1 MRWWKR
7 QKARTDTP
15 GLPTDAADGASAE
28 ADARHGLANPVTGP
42 VAAVLPGPRSVHAG
56 RDQHLVVTGDRNR
69 ISIRGGVLATGR
81 VRVPRSTYEL
91 EVRAL
96 EAAAFE
102 GREAELE
109 AMARFAIAATPS
121 NSGYWRWLAPAWSGK
136 TVLMARFYLDPP
148 DGVDVL
154 GFFITSRMA
163 GRADRTA
170 FLSALQSQLQA
181 YLGDA
186 DLDCTGHGGFQDG
199 LQQAAAQ
206 ARAAGRHLVLLVD
219 GLDEDTGVTS
229 ASTGYSIAS
238 LLPRNLP
245 DGLRIIVAGRPNP
258 PVPGDVPDAHPL
270 RDPAIDHPLT
280 ESPAAR
286 ANRHEAERNLTALIA
301 AGGLSRDL
309 IGLTAASGGG
319 LSAAD
324 LAHLTGHPRRR
335 IELDLGGS
343 IGRAFQHRPAQW
355 DRDHRGQPVQLY
367 SFAHQEL
374 LTGARNLLPRV
385 ELDCYRDRIHNY
397 VDQTRQHQWPPTTAE
412 FVLLSYPRLLRE
424 HSDTARL
431 TMLAT
436 DLVRHER
443 LWKTTG
449 TDTEALTEISDAL
462 ALHRASSETDL
473 VACVRLAYCRK
484 RLLDKAAMTPNS
496 VIVAW
501 AALGL
506 VHRAVALAVL
516 CREHHRLGVICS
528 GILRAAPDPIHGDLL
543 VAAVSDLPDQAS
555 RMAAWQACVSAFALN
570 GRGGKAVD
578 LARAITDPQRQV
590 SALGTIAK
598 AMAGAGRTEE
608 TTALLD
614 QAVELARTITNP
626 QQQASALGTI
636 SEAMASTGRAEEAV
650 ELARTIADPER
661 QAFALSTVTEAM
673 ADAGRTEETTAL
685 LDQAV
690 ELARTITDPQQ
701 QASALSAVAK
711 ALVNE
716 GRAEETVALLD
727 QAVELTRTITDPQQ
741 QASALST
748 ITEAMAGA
756 GRAEEAVALLDQA
769 VELTHT
775 IANPVRQGVTLG
787 TVAKTMAGTGRI
799 EEAVELARTITDP
812 QQQASALAA
821 LAEAMAGTG
830 RIKEAVE
837 LARTITDP
845 QQQAS
850 ALAAAAKKRGVTEE
864 GRSLLAEALAFAD
877 VVALVGTFPSV
888 AAEALDEAARCL
900 RQDA

>member
-15 GLPTDAADGASAE
+15 GLPAE
-28 ADARHGLANPVTGP
+28 AVAEGGAEAGARPGLADPVVSP
-42 VAAVLPGPRSVHAG
+42 AAAVLPGPRSVHAG
-56 RDQHLVVTGDRNR
+56 GDQHLVVTGDRNR
-69 ISIRGGVLATGR
+69 ISIQGGMLAAGR

-91 EVRAL
+91 EVRSL

-102 GREAELE
+102 GRETELE
-109 AMARFAIAATPS
+109 AMARFGSAATPS

-186 DLDCTGHGGFQDG
+186 DLDCTSHGGFQDG

-206 ARAAGRHLVLLVD
+206 ARAAGRNLVLLVD

-238 LLPRNLP
+238 LLPRSLP

-270 RDPAIDHPLT
+270 RDPAIDNPLT

-286 ANRHEAERNLTALIA
+286 ANRHDAERNLTALIT

-309 IGLTAASGGG
+309 VGLIAASGGG

-355 DRDHRGQPVQLY
+355 DRDHHGQPVQLY
-367 SFAHQEL
+367 SFAHREL
-374 LTGARNLLPRV
+374 LTGARNLLPRA
-385 ELDCYRDRIHNY
+385 ELDRYRDRIHNY
-397 VDQTRQHQWPPTTAE
+397 VDQARQQQWPPTTAE
-412 FVLLSYPRLLRE
+412 FALLSYPRLLRE
-424 HSDTARL
+424 NGDTARL

-462 ALHRASSETDL
+462 ALHRASSGIDL
-473 VACVRLAYCRK
+473 VACVRLVHCRK

-496 VIVAW
+496 VIFAW

-506 VHRAVALAVL
+506 IHRAVALAVL
-516 CREHHRLGVICS
+516 CREPHRLGVICS
-528 GILRAAPDPIHGDLL
+528 GILRAAPDPIHVDLL
-543 VAAVSDLPDQAS
+543 VAAVSDLPDHAS
-555 RMAAWQACVSAFALN
+555 RTAAWQACVSAFALN
-570 GRGGKAVD
+570 GRVRKAVE
-578 LARAITDPQRQV
+578 LARTITDPQQQA
-590 SALGTIAK
+590 STLGTIAK
-598 AMAGAGRTEE
+598 ALAGAGRTEE

-626 QQQASALGTI
+626 QQQASTLGTI
-636 SEAMASTGRAEEAV
+636 AKALAGADRAEEAV
-650 ELARTIADPER
+650 ELARTITNPQQQASTLGTIAKALAGAD
-661 QAFALSTVTEAM
+661 
-673 ADAGRTEETTAL
+673 RTEETTAL

-690 ELARTITDPQQ
+690 ELA
-701 QASALSAVAK
+701 
-711 ALVNE
+711 
-716 GRAEETVALLD
+716 
-727 QAVELTRTITDPQQ
+727 
-741 QASALST
+741 
-748 ITEAMAGA
+748 
-756 GRAEEAVALLDQA
+756 
-769 VELTHT
+769 
-775 IANPVRQGVTLG
+775 
-787 TVAKTMAGTGRI
+787 
-799 EEAVELARTITDP
+799 
-812 QQQASALAA
+812 
-821 LAEAMAGTG
+821 
-830 RIKEAVE
+830 
-837 LARTITDP
+837 
-845 QQQAS
+845 
-850 ALAAAAKKRGVTEE
+850 
-864 GRSLLAEALAFAD
+864 
-877 VVALVGTFPSV
+877 
-888 AAEALDEAARCL
+888 
-900 RQDA
+900 

>member
-1 MRWWKR
+1 M
-7 QKARTDTP
+7 
-15 GLPTDAADGASAE
+15 
-28 ADARHGLANPVTGP
+28 
-42 VAAVLPGPRSVHAG
+42 
-56 RDQHLVVTGDRNR
+56 
-69 ISIRGGVLATGR
+69 
-81 VRVPRSTYEL
+81 
-91 EVRAL
+91 
-96 EAAAFE
+96 
-102 GREAELE
+102 
-109 AMARFAIAATPS
+109 
-121 NSGYWRWLAPAWSGK
+121 
-136 TVLMARFYLDPP
+136 
-148 DGVDVL
+148 
-154 GFFITSRMA
+154 
-163 GRADRTA
+163 
-170 FLSALQSQLQA
+170 
-181 YLGDA
+181 
-186 DLDCTGHGGFQDG
+186 
-199 LQQAAAQ
+199 
-206 ARAAGRHLVLLVD
+206 
-219 GLDEDTGVTS
+219 
-229 ASTGYSIAS
+229 
-238 LLPRNLP
+238 
-245 DGLRIIVAGRPNP
+245 
-258 PVPGDVPDAHPL
+258 
-270 RDPAIDHPLT
+270 
-280 ESPAAR
+280 
-286 ANRHEAERNLTALIA
+286 
-301 AGGLSRDL
+301 
-309 IGLTAASGGG
+309 
-319 LSAAD
+319 
-324 LAHLTGHPRRR
+324 
-335 IELDLGGS
+335 
-343 IGRAFQHRPAQW
+343 
-355 DRDHRGQPVQLY
+355 
-367 SFAHQEL
+367 
-374 LTGARNLLPRV
+374 
-385 ELDCYRDRIHNY
+385 DCYRDRIHNY

-650 ELARTIADPER
+650 ELARTITDPER

-690 ELARTITDPQQ
+690 ELARTITDPMWQ
-701 QASALSAVAK
+701 
-711 ALVNE
+711 
-716 GRAEETVALLD
+716 TF
-727 QAVELTRTITDPQQ
+727 
-741 QASALST
+741 ALST
-748 ITEAMAGA
+748 ITEAMTGVGRTEEAVELARTITDPAWQASTVSPVAKVLVREGRTEEAVELARTITDPQGQASTLGTIAEAMADA
-756 GRAEEAVALLDQA
+756 GRAEEAVALLDQ
-769 VELTHT
+769 
-775 IANPVRQGVTLG
+775 
-787 TVAKTMAGTGRI
+787 
-799 EEAVELARTITDP
+799 AVELARTITDP

-821 LAEAMAGTG
+821 LA
-830 RIKEAVE
+830 
-837 LARTITDP
+837 
-845 QQQAS
+845 
-850 ALAAAAKKRGVTEE
+850 
-864 GRSLLAEALAFAD
+864 
-877 VVALVGTFPSV
+877 
-888 AAEALDEAARCL
+888 
-900 RQDA
+900 